1 MEMEDEQKQQ
11 NQRIIDMLTTLTTR
25 INAIEDT
32 IQLTKPID
40 YANEL
45 ERLDEFNFDNDV
57 LKKPSRKGS
66 STLHQAETYQPQN
79 VNLTYTN
86 TLQIPSFDNVLIS
99 LKPRAVIKFT
109 AAAHTYEYTNKIKV
123 NLSQAF
129 QYEIQQQLVASS
141 QGTYNAST
149 IGTISLENFIKIARL
164 HQQVYTQ
171 ASFLK
176 KIQRN
181 ALFPATPITNVDL
194 ITFPTFRNLIK
205 QYSEEYLMLVD
216 LFSSNVET
224 IPPLNA
230 TKGVGLI
237 WQFNHGIPFGFGT
250 GLYNQIGFTN
260 NKKLTFSTMNEY
272 IELFNNKV
280 DNLYAATNNVQP
292 LFDAIMDA
300 TIKPRLPKPYRD
312 KSAYANNNTNNFNNK
327 RANIN
332 YIDDDIDSSDSSS
345 MTSHSTGY
353 SNDVNAFPT
362 PPGQKTLTK
371 DRPCHKMATEGACNK
386 KECYWSHNVE
396 LVNAYRKEL
405 LDKLKKLD
413 AT

>member
-1 MEMEDEQKQQ
+1 METLDEQRQQ
-11 NQRIIDMLTTLTTR
+11 NQQIINMLMLLTTR
-25 INAIEDT
+25 MDAIEET
-32 IQLTKPID
+32 IQQGKPND
-40 YANEL
+40 HQNEL
-45 ERLDEFNFDNDV
+45 DQLDELSFDNNV

-79 VNLTYTN
+79 ANLTYTN
-86 TLQIPSFDNVLIS
+86 TLQIPTFDNVLIS
-99 LKPRAVIKFT
+99 LKPRAVVKFT

-181 ALFPATPITNVDL
+181 AIFPATTITNVDL

-216 LFSSNVET
+216 LFSSNIDT

-230 TKGVGLI
+230 IKGVGLI
-237 WQFNHGIPFGFGT
+237 WQYNQGIPFGFGT

-260 NKKLTFSTMNEY
+260 NKKLTYSTMNEY
-272 IELFNNKV
+272 IDLFNNKV

-292 LFDAIMDA
+292 LFDAIMDP
-300 TIKPRLPKPYRD
+300 TIKPRLPKPFRD
-312 KSAYANNNTNNFNNK
+312 KAGYPNNNNHNFNAK
-327 RANIN
+327 RANVN

-362 PPGQKTLTK
+362 PPGQKILPK
-371 DRPCHKMATEGACNK
+371 DRPCHKMATEGVCAK

-396 LVNAYRKEL
+396 LVIAYRKEL

-413 AT
+413 PT